1 MTTLSISGIILGMVF
16 KTKIGITFYILLS
29 LQIVMT
35 IVLITFVIFLGSVW
49 YTWLF
54 AILAVIFAGVFFL
67 YFIIAISDTLYSIA
81 DDHLFIKTG
90 WYELEIPFNSI
101 VEVSSGVKNKRMK
114 PSLSFARLKIMYKTP
129 HGYVESVRISP
140 VNENEFI
147 ALLESKIQ
155 DS

>member
-1 MTTLSISGIILGMVF
+1 MTMLSFSGIIFGMVF

-35 IVLITFVIFLGSVW
+35 VVLIIFVIFLGSVW
-49 YTWLF
+49 STWLF
-54 AILAVIFAGVFFL
+54 AILAVLFAGVFFL
-67 YFIIAISDTLYSIA
+67 YFILAISDTLYSIA

-90 WYELEIPFNSI
+90 WYELEIPFNNI
-101 VEVSSGVKNKRMK
+101 VEISNGLEIK
-114 PSLSFARLKIMYKTP
+114 YKTP
-129 HGYVESVRISP
+129 HGYVDSVRISP